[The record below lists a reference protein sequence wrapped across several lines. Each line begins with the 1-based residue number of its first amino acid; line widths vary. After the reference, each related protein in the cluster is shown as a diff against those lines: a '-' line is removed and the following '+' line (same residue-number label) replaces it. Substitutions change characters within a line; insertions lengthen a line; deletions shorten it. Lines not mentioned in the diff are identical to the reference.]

1 MQTLLKEIL
10 SVNVCKI
17 FVLPPKYFLLHYNL
31 SENGK
36 TDSCFNSKFGKGPS
50 FLFTQKETRTL
61 YPPSSF
67 LGVTELV
74 PGFGCVC
81 AEDSMMSCS

>member
-1 MQTLLKEIL
+1 M
-10 SVNVCKI
+10 NVCKI

-31 SENGK
+31 YENGG
-36 TDSCFNSKFGKGPS
+36 TVSCFYSKFGKGAS
-50 FLFTQKETRTL
+50 FLFTQKGNRIL

-67 LGVTELV
+67 LGVLELV

-81 AEDSMMSCS
+81 AEDSMMSCL